1 MAPRQGE
8 ARVARVY
15 RQPMRIALLGA
26 GRIGLIHAA
35 NIHHHPRAKLHAVV
49 DVNAATAKATA
60 ERYGAK
66 ASTDV
71 DAVLAD
77 PEVQGVFICTS
88 TDTHVELILKA
99 ARRKLPI
106 FCEKPIDLD
115 LAKVDACLEEV
126 SRSGVPLV
134 LGFNRR
140 FDPNFRALREA
151 VRRGEAGEV
160 EIVKIT
166 SRDPAPPP
174 VAYIRTS
181 GGLFRDMMIH
191 DLDMARVL
199 LGEEPVEVF
208 ATGSCLVNPEI
219 AEAGDI
225 DTAMVILKTR
235 RGALC
240 HIDNSRRAAYGYDQR
255 IEVFGSKGMLQ
266 AANPTPTTVTRYTGE
281 AVLSDKPYH
290 FFLDRYPEA
299 YRAELEHFLEVS
311 TGGVAPL
318 VTGRDGRAALVL
330 ADAALQSLK
339 LGKPVP
345 ISL

>member
-1 MAPRQGE
+1 
-8 ARVARVY
+8 
-15 RQPMRIALLGA
+15 MRIALLGA
-26 GRIGLIHAA
+26 GRIGQIHAA
-35 NIHHHPRAKLHAVV
+35 NIHHHPGSQLHAVV
-49 DVNAATAKATA
+49 DVNAAAAKSLA

-66 ASTDV
+66 GSTDV

-77 PEVQGVFICTS
+77 PAVEGVFICTS

-99 ARRKLPI
+99 SQRKLPI

-115 LAKVDACLEEV
+115 LAKVDTCLSEV

-140 FDPNFRALREA
+140 FDPHFRSLRDA
-151 VRRGEAGEV
+151 VRRGEAGDI

-174 VAYIRTS
+174 PAYVRVS
-181 GGLFRDMMIH
+181 GGIFRDMMIH
-191 DLDMARVL
+191 DLDMARFL
-199 LGEEPVEVF
+199 LAEEPVEIF
-208 ATGSCLVNPEI
+208 ATGSCLVDPGI
-219 AEAGDI
+219 GEAGDI

-240 HIDNSRRAAYGYDQR
+240 HIDNSRRAVYGYDQR

-266 AANPTPTTVTRYTGE
+266 AANPPPTTVTRYTRD
-281 AVLSDKPYH
+281 AVLTDKPYN

-299 YRAELEHFLEVS
+299 YRAELDHFLEVAA
-311 TGGVAPL
+311 GRAEPL
-318 VTGRDGRAALVL
+318 VTGHDGRAALVL

-345 ISL
+345 IPQ

>member
-1 MAPRQGE
+1 MKF
-8 ARVARVY
+8 
-15 RQPMRIALLGA
+15 ALLGA
-26 GRIGLIHAA
+26 GRIGQIHAA
-35 NIHHHPRAKLHAVV
+35 NVHHHPRAELHAVV
-49 DVNAATAKATA
+49 DVNPDAATSLA
-60 ERYGAK
+60 ERYGAR

-77 PEVQGVFICTS
+77 PALNGVLICTS
-88 TDTHVELILKA
+88 TDTHVELIRKA
-99 ARRKLPI
+99 AQRKLPI

-126 SRSGVPLV
+126 QRAGVPLL

-140 FDPNFRALREA
+140 FDPHFRTLRDA
-151 VRRGEAGEV
+151 VRKGEAGDV

-174 VAYIRTS
+174 VSYIRVS
-181 GGLFRDMMIH
+181 GGIFRDMMIH
-191 DLDMARVL
+191 DLDMARFL

-208 ATGSCLVNPEI
+208 ATGSCLVDPAI

-225 DTAMVILKTR
+225 DTAMVILKTK

-266 AANPTPTTVTRYTGE
+266 AANPTPTTVTRYTRE
-281 AVLSDKPYH
+281 AVTSDKPYH
-290 FFLDRYPEA
+290 FFLDRYPDA
-299 YRAELEHFLEVS
+299 YRAELEHFLEIIEKRTPPLA
-311 TGGVAPL
+311 TGK
-318 VTGRDGRAALVL
+318 DGREALVL
-330 ADAALQSLK
+330 ADAALESLK
-339 LGKPVP
+339 TGRPVQ
-345 ISL
+345 LER

>member
-1 MAPRQGE
+1 MK
-8 ARVARVY
+8 
-15 RQPMRIALLGA
+15 IALLGA
-26 GRIGLIHAA
+26 GRIGQIHAA
-35 NIHHHPRAKLHAVV
+35 NIHHHPRARLHAVV
-49 DVNAATAKATA
+49 DVNAEAAKSLAD
-60 ERYGAK
+60 RFGAK
-66 ASTDV
+66 SSTDV

-77 PEVQGVFICTS
+77 PAVEGVFICTS
-88 TDTHVELILKA
+88 TDTHVEIILKA

-115 LAKVDACLEEV
+115 LSKVDACLAEV
-126 SRSGVPLV
+126 TRTAVPLV

-140 FDPNFRALREA
+140 FDPHFRALRDA
-151 VRRGEAGEV
+151 VRRGEAGDV

-174 VAYIRTS
+174 LAYIRGS
-181 GGLFRDMMIH
+181 GGIFRDMMIH
-191 DLDMARVL
+191 DLDMARFL

-208 ATGSCLVNPEI
+208 ATGSCLVDPGI

-266 AANPTPTTVTRYTGE
+266 AANPLPTTVTRYTRE

-299 YRAELEHFLEVS
+299 YRAELEHFLEVATS
-311 TGGVAPL
+311 GAEPL

-345 ISL
+345 IPQ

>member
-1 MAPRQGE
+1 
-8 ARVARVY
+8 
-15 RQPMRIALLGA
+15 MRLALLGA
-26 GRIGLIHAA
+26 GRIGQIHAA
-35 NIHHHPRAKLHAVV
+35 NIHHHPRAQLHAVV
-49 DVNAATAKATA
+49 DVNAEAAKSLA

-66 ASTDV
+66 AATDAR
-71 DAVLAD
+71 AVLED
-77 PEVQGVFICTS
+77 PAVNGVFICTS
-88 TDTHVELILKA
+88 TDTHVGLILEA

-115 LAKVDACLEEV
+115 LAKVDACLDEV
-126 SRSGVPLV
+126 RRAGVPLV

-140 FDPNFRALREA
+140 FDPHFRALRDA
-151 VRRGEAGEV
+151 VRRGEAGDV

-174 VAYIRTS
+174 LAYIRGS

-191 DLDMARVL
+191 DLDMARFL
-199 LGEEPVEVF
+199 LGEEPVELF
-208 ATGSCLVNPEI
+208 ATGACLVDPAI
-219 AEAGDI
+219 GEAGDI

-266 AANPTPTTVTRYTGE
+266 AANPLPTTVTRYTRE
-281 AVLSDKPYH
+281 AVRSDTPYP

-299 YRAELEHFLEVS
+299 YRAELEHFLDVA
-311 TGGVAPL
+311 TGRAEPL
-318 VTGRDGRAALVL
+318 VTGSDGRAALVL

-339 LGKPVP
+339 LGRPVP
-345 ISL
+345 ISR

>member
-1 MAPRQGE
+1 MK
-8 ARVARVY
+8 
-15 RQPMRIALLGA
+15 IALLGA
-26 GRIGLIHAA
+26 GRIGQIHAA
-35 NIHHHPRAKLHAVV
+35 NIHHHPRTQLHVV
-49 DVNAATAKATA
+49 ADVNSAAAKSLA
-60 ERYGAK
+60 ERYGAR
-66 ASTDV
+66 ASADV

-115 LAKVDACLEEV
+115 LAKVDTCLAEV

-140 FDPNFRALREA
+140 FDPNFRALRDA

-174 VAYIRTS
+174 LAYIRAS
-181 GGLFRDMMIH
+181 GGIFRDMMIH
-191 DLDMARVL
+191 DLDMARFL
-199 LGEEPVEVF
+199 LGEEPVELF
-208 ATGSCLVNPEI
+208 ATGSCLVDPGI
-219 AEAGDI
+219 SEAGDI

-240 HIDNSRRAAYGYDQR
+240 HIDNCRRAVYGYDQR

-266 AANPTPTTVTRYTGE
+266 AANPTPTTITRYTRE
-281 AVLSDKPYH
+281 AVLTDKPFN
-290 FFLDRYPEA
+290 FFLERYPEA
-299 YRAELEHFLEVS
+299 YRAELEHFLEVAS
-311 TGGVAPL
+311 GRVEPL

-339 LGKPVP
+339 LGKPVSIP
-345 ISL
+345 Q

>member
-1 MAPRQGE
+1 MK
-8 ARVARVY
+8 
-15 RQPMRIALLGA
+15 IALLGA
-26 GRIGLIHAA
+26 GRIGQIHAA
-35 NIHHHPRAKLHAVV
+35 NIHYHPRAQLHAVA
-49 DVNAATAKATA
+49 DVNAAAAKSLA
-60 ERYGAK
+60 ERYGAN

-77 PEVQGVFICTS
+77 PAVQGVFICTS

-115 LAKVDACLEEV
+115 LAKVDTCLAEV

-140 FDPNFRALREA
+140 FDPNFRALRDA
-151 VRRGEAGEV
+151 VRRGEAGDV

-174 VAYIRTS
+174 PAYVRVS
-181 GGLFRDMMIH
+181 GGIFRDMMIH
-191 DLDMARVL
+191 DLDMARFL
-199 LGEEPVEVF
+199 LGEEPVEIF
-208 ATGSCLVNPEI
+208 ATGSCLVDPGI
-219 AEAGDI
+219 GEAGDI

-240 HIDNSRRAAYGYDQR
+240 HIDNSRRAVYGYDQR

-266 AANPTPTTVTRYTGE
+266 ASNPRPTTVTRYTRE
-281 AVLSDKPYH
+281 AVLTDKPFN

-299 YRAELEHFLEVS
+299 YRAELEHFLEVA
-311 TGGVAPL
+311 TGRVEPL

-345 ISL
+345 IPQ

>member
-1 MAPRQGE
+1 MK
-8 ARVARVY
+8 
-15 RQPMRIALLGA
+15 IALLGA
-26 GRIGLIHAA
+26 GRIGQIHAA
-35 NIHHHPRAKLHAVV
+35 NIHYHPRAQLHAVA
-49 DVNAATAKATA
+49 DVHAEAAKSLG

-77 PEVQGVFICTS
+77 PAVEGVFICTS

-99 ARRKLPI
+99 SRRKLPI

-115 LAKVDACLEEV
+115 LAKVDNCLAEV

-140 FDPNFRALREA
+140 
-151 VRRGEAGEV
+151 GEAGDV

-174 VAYIRTS
+174 PAYVRVS
-181 GGLFRDMMIH
+181 GGIFRDMMIH
-191 DLDMARVL
+191 DLDMARFL
-199 LGEEPVEVF
+199 LGEEPVEIF
-208 ATGSCLVNPEI
+208 ATGSCLVDPGI

-240 HIDNSRRAAYGYDQR
+240 HIDNSRRAVYGYDQR

-266 AANPTPTTVTRYTGE
+266 ASNPRPTTVTRYTRE
-281 AVLSDKPYH
+281 AVLTDKPFN

-299 YRAELEHFLEVS
+299 YRAELEHFLEVA
-311 TGGVAPL
+311 TKGVEPL
-318 VTGRDGRAALVL
+318 VTGRDGRAALIL

-345 ISL
+345 IPL

>member
-1 MAPRQGE
+1 MK
-8 ARVARVY
+8 
-15 RQPMRIALLGA
+15 IALLGA
-26 GRIGLIHAA
+26 GRIGQIHAA
-35 NIHHHPRAKLHAVV
+35 NIHHHPSAKLHAVV
-49 DVNAATAKATA
+49 DVNADAAKALG

-77 PEVQGVFICTS
+77 PAVQGVFICTS
-88 TDTHVELILKA
+88 TDNHVELILKA

-115 LAKVDACLEEV
+115 LAKVDTCLGEV
-126 SRSGVPLV
+126 SRAGVPLV

-140 FDPNFRALREA
+140 FDPHFRALRDA
-151 VRRGEAGEV
+151 VRRGEAGDV

-174 VAYIRTS
+174 PAYVRVS
-181 GGLFRDMMIH
+181 GGIFRDMMIH
-191 DLDMARVL
+191 DLDMARFL
-199 LGEEPVEVF
+199 LGEEPVEIF
-208 ATGSCLVNPEI
+208 ATGSCLVDPGI
-219 AEAGDI
+219 GQAGDI
-225 DTAMVILKTR
+225 DTAMVILKTQ

-240 HIDNSRRAAYGYDQR
+240 HIDNSRRAVYGYDQR

-266 AANPTPTTVTRYTGE
+266 AANPTPTTVTRYTRE

-299 YRAELEHFLEVS
+299 YRAELEHFLEVA
-311 TGGVAPL
+311 TGRAQPL
-318 VTGRDGRAALVL
+318 VTGSDGRAALVL

-339 LGKPVP
+339 LGKPVS
-345 ISL
+345 IR

>member
-1 MAPRQGE
+1 MKL
-8 ARVARVY
+8 
-15 RQPMRIALLGA
+15 ALLGA
-26 GRIGLIHAA
+26 GRIGQVHAA
-35 NIHHHPRAKLHAVV
+35 NIHVNPRAQLHAVV
-49 DVNAATAKATA
+49 DVNAQAANALA
-60 ERYGAK
+60 QRYSVK

-71 DAVLAD
+71 DSVLAD
-77 PEVQGVFICTS
+77 PAISGVLICTS
-88 TDTHVELILKA
+88 TDTHVEMILKA

-115 LAKVDACLEEV
+115 LAKVDACLDEV
-126 SRSGVPLV
+126 KRSGVPLL

-140 FDPNFRALREA
+140 FDPHFRTVRDA
-151 VRRGEAGEV
+151 VRQGEVGDV

-174 VAYIRTS
+174 PAYVKVS
-181 GGLFRDMMIH
+181 GGIFRDMMIH
-191 DLDMARVL
+191 DLDMARFL

-208 ATGSCLVNPEI
+208 ATGSCLVDPAI

-255 IEVFGSKGMLQ
+255 IEVFGAKGMLQ
-266 AANPTPTTVTRYTGE
+266 AANPTPTTVTRYSRDT
-281 AVLSDKPYH
+281 VTSDKPYH
-290 FFLDRYPEA
+290 FFLDRYPAA
-299 YRAELEHFLEVS
+299 YCAELEHFLDIIEKR
-311 TGGVAPL
+311 AEPL
-318 VTGRDGRAALVL
+318 VTGRDGREALVL

-339 LGKPVP
+339 QGRPVALP
-345 ISL
+345 R